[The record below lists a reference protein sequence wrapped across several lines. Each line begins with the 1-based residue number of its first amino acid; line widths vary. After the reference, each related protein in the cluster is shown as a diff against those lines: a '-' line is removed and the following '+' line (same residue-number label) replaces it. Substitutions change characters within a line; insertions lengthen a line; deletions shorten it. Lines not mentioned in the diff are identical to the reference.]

1 MIPWK
6 LLGTARTSR
15 NGAELRLYQR
25 DNEFS
30 IKADNQELM
39 NSQVHGSEDAL
50 GKLACEKVTNHRDV
64 RVLIGGL
71 GLGYTVRA
79 ALDELKPDAEVI
91 VAEIVPDVL
100 EWNQQF
106 LGHLADNPLDDDRV
120 TVQVEDVAQLIRTAK
135 GSYNAIMLDV
145 DNGPQAMTQE
155 GNEWIYSPNG
165 LESSFAALRPRGVLS
180 IWSTDPDPAF
190 TRRLLKT
197 GFKVEEVKARAR
209 SGKKGGG
216 HYFVWVATR
225 T

>member
-6 LLGTARTSR
+6 LLGKAKTSR

-25 DNEFS
+25 GNEFS

-39 NSQVHGSEDAL
+39 NSQVHGSEEILA
-50 GKLACEKVTNHRDV
+50 KLACEKVTDHPDV

-79 ALDELKPDAEVI
+79 ALDELKADAEVI

-100 EWNQQF
+100 QWNRKF
-106 LGHLADNPLDDDRV
+106 LGHLADHPLDDDRV
-120 TVQVEDVAQLIRTAK
+120 TVELTDVAQIIQSDK
-135 GSYNAIMLDV
+135 GGFNAIMLDI
-145 DNGPQAMTQE
+145 DNGPQAMTRE
-155 GNEWIYSPNG
+155 GNEWIYGFNG
-165 LESSFAALRPRGVLS
+165 LESSFVALRPKGVFS

-190 TRRLLKT
+190 TKRLLKT

-209 SGKKGGG
+209 SGNKGGG
-216 HYFVWVATR
+216 HYCVWVATR

>member
-6 LLGTARTSR
+6 LLGTAQTSR

-25 DNEFS
+25 DTEFS

-50 GKLACEKVTNHRDV
+50 AKLACEKVTNHPDV

-71 GLGYTVRA
+71 GLGYTLRA
-79 ALDELKPDAEVI
+79 ALDELKPDAEVV
-91 VAEIVPDVL
+91 VAEIVPEVVQ
-100 EWNQQF
+100 WNRDF
-106 LGHLADNPLDDDRV
+106 LGHLAGSPLDDHRV
-120 TVQVEDVAQLIRTAK
+120 KVEVADVAQMINTAL
-135 GSYNAIMLDV
+135 GGYNAIMLDV

-155 GNEWIYSPNG
+155 GNEWIYGYDG
-165 LESSFAALRPRGVLS
+165 LESSFAALRPKGVLS
-180 IWSTDPDPAF
+180 IWSTDTDPAF
-190 TRRLLKT
+190 TRRLLRT

-216 HYFVWVATR
+216 HYFVWVAIR
-225 T
+225 P

>member
-6 LLGTARTSR
+6 LLGAAKTSR

-30 IKADNQELM
+30 IKVDNLELM
-39 NSQVHGSEDAL
+39 NSKVHGSEDAL
-50 GKLACEKVTNHRDV
+50 GKLACEKVTNRPAV

-79 ALDELKPDAEVI
+79 ALNELKADAEVI

-106 LGHLADNPLDDDRV
+106 LGHLADHPLDDSRV
-120 TVQVEDVAQLIRTAK
+120 TVRIEDVAQMIRTAK

-145 DNGPQAMTQE
+145 DNGPQSITQE
-155 GNEWIYSPNG
+155 GNGWIYSPNG
-165 LESSFAALRPRGVLS
+165 LESSFAALRPKGVLS
-180 IWSTDPDPAF
+180 IWSTGPNPAF
-190 TRRLLKT
+190 TKRLFKT